1 MKAMIAR
8 TLGLTVLLAAGSL
21 AAAAGPASKQPEKQ
35 AAGTPLPT
43 DWSHQHLI
51 FSHPQT
57 PEQAARIQKDIR
69 YQLQQRRLTAHRT
82 TEVPIDDEKILG
94 SEFQRHHAH
103 RRGRRMHRDWSV
115 DLGPSATAGAARFP
129 AKYSFSSTTASCGT
143 VLPPALPD
151 FVVYGTSVAGSA
163 GQGDIVAFTN
173 LYSGCGGQVP
183 GDYWSYNT
191 GGQVLTSP
199 VLSFDG
205 TQVAFTQTNGTL
217 AVLVLLRWS
226 AFNGLVQTP
235 ATPTIEP
242 PGSYLGCTAPC
253 MTTFAL
259 NANSTNSSVYYDYGT
274 DTAWVGD
281 DSGKLHQYTG
291 VFLGTPAEVSGGG
304 WPATVS
310 AKVLTSAV
318 HDDSSGNTFVGDSGG
333 FIYSVGSAGGATASG
348 RLDYGSGFTEGP
360 IIDSSAATL
369 YAFSSNDNTGSAG
382 IFQLS
387 TGFVAGATGTEV
399 KIGTSSST
407 IPQYNGAFDH
417 SYITAAAPTG
427 NLYVCG
433 NPGGDPTV
441 YQVSINAGVI
451 GGSKAGPILSGT
463 NPNTCSPVTDVYN
476 AVVTGAGLP
485 QEWIFMSVQ
494 AAGSPTPCGG
504 FSCVMNFKVTS
515 WQPSFLYNAGQEVL
529 DSNLNIQ
536 VADNSGQTSGLTQPT
551 WNMNLFG
558 PTVDGG
564 VHWRNQGPISG
575 QTPPGWTAG
584 NPYAGAFEIID
595 TNNNIEIAELGGGT
609 SGGTQPVWPLPEG
622 SETFDGTLVWYN
634 LGANPAAALQAPGG
648 TSGIIMDN
656 TVNNPGG
663 SQIYYSTI
671 EPSSCGGGP
680 TGGCAVQA
688 SQQGLK

>member
-1 MKAMIAR
+1 
-8 TLGLTVLLAAGSL
+8 
-21 AAAAGPASKQPEKQ
+21 
-35 AAGTPLPT
+35 
-43 DWSHQHLI
+43 
-51 FSHPQT
+51 
-57 PEQAARIQKDIR
+57 
-69 YQLQQRRLTAHRT
+69 
-82 TEVPIDDEKILG
+82 
-94 SEFQRHHAH
+94 
-103 RRGRRMHRDWSV
+103 MHRDWSV

-129 AKYSFSSTTASCGT
+129 AKYSFLSTTASCGT
-143 VLPPALPD
+143 VVPPAIPD
-151 FVVYGTSVAGSA
+151 FVVYGTGVAPSGT
-163 GQGDIVAFTN
+163 QGDIVAFTN

-199 VLSFDG
+199 VISLDG

-226 AFNGLVQTP
+226 PFTGQVQAP
-235 ATPTIEP
+235 ATPTSEA

-281 DSGKLHQYTG
+281 DSGKLHQFTG

-310 AKVLTSAV
+310 AKILTSAV

-333 FIYSVGSAGGATASG
+333 FIYSV
-348 RLDYGSGFTEGP
+348 
-360 IIDSSAATL
+360 SSARGRNRLGAFGLRERL
-369 YAFSSNDNTGSAG
+369 YRRPDYRFFGRHALRVFIERQHRFSG

-387 TGFVAGATGTEV
+387 TGFGAGTTGTEV
-399 KIGTSSST
+399 TIGTSSST

-451 GGSKAGPILSGT
+451 GGAKAGPILSGT

-494 AAGSPTPCGG
+494 GAASPTPCGG
-504 FSCVMNFKVTS
+504 FSCVMNFKVTA
-515 WQPSFLYNAGQEVL
+515 WQPSFQYNAGQEIL

-551 WNMNLFG
+551 WNVNLFG

-564 VHWRNQGPISG
+564 VHWRNQGAISG
-575 QTPPGWTAG
+575 QTPPGWTAD

-609 SGGTQPVWPLPEG
+609 SGGTQPVWPLTEG

-634 LGANPAAALQAPGG
+634 LGANPAAALQASGG

-656 TVNNPGG
+656 TVINPGG

-671 EPSSCGGGP
+671 QPTGCFTSGG

-688 SQQGLK
+688 SQQGLN

>member
-1 MKAMIAR
+1 MKAIIAR
-8 TLGLTVLLAAGSL
+8 TLGLSVLLATGSL
-21 AAAAGPASKQPEKQ
+21 AAAAGPAAKQP
-35 AAGTPLPT
+35 ASGTPLPT

-82 TEVPIDDEKILG
+82 TEVPVDDEKILG

-115 DLGPSATAGAARFP
+115 DLGPTSTAGAARFP
-129 AKYSFSSTTASCGT
+129 AKYSFLSTTASCGT
-143 VLPPALPD
+143 VIPPALPD
-151 FVVYGTSVAGSA
+151 FVVYGTSVAGTA

-226 AFNGLVQTP
+226 PFNGLVQAPVTP
-235 ATPTIEP
+235 AIVP

-259 NANSTNSSVYYDYGT
+259 NANGTNSSVYYDYEA

-281 DSGKLHQYTG
+281 DSGKLHQFTG

-310 AKVLTSAV
+310 TKILTSAV

-333 FIYSVGSAGGATASG
+333 FIYSVSSAGGVTASG

-360 IIDSSAATL
+360 IIDSSAATV
-369 YAFSSNDNTGSAG
+369 YAFSSNDNTGKAG

-387 TGFVAGATGTEV
+387 TGFTVLV
-399 KIGTSSST
+399 RRVPRLKIGSSHAPRLLSTTARSTTTTSPQRTAPGTCTCAEIRAERRPCTKFQLLAWCDGRTVGWADCLST
-407 IPQYNGAFDH
+407 
-417 SYITAAAPTG
+417 
-427 NLYVCG
+427 
-433 NPGGDPTV
+433 
-441 YQVSINAGVI
+441 
-451 GGSKAGPILSGT
+451 T
-463 NPNTCSPVTDVYN
+463 NNERHVLPVTDVYN
-476 AVVTGAGLP
+476 A
-485 QEWIFMSVQ
+485 
-494 AAGSPTPCGG
+494 
-504 FSCVMNFKVTS
+504 
-515 WQPSFLYNAGQEVL
+515 
-529 DSNLNIQ
+529 
-536 VADNSGQTSGLTQPT
+536 
-551 WNMNLFG
+551 
-558 PTVDGG
+558 
-564 VHWRNQGPISG
+564 
-575 QTPPGWTAG
+575 
-584 NPYAGAFEIID
+584 
-595 TNNNIEIAELGGGT
+595 
-609 SGGTQPVWPLPEG
+609 
-622 SETFDGTLVWYN
+622 TL
-634 LGANPAAALQAPGG
+634 
-648 TSGIIMDN
+648 
-656 TVNNPGG
+656 
-663 SQIYYSTI
+663 
-671 EPSSCGGGP
+671 
-680 TGGCAVQA
+680 
-688 SQQGLK
+688 